1 VNKRFYRGIVAFGG
15 GVFRALGV
23 RRTVVGLE
31 HVPAEGPF
39 VLAITHF
46 SYLDFAFVGHPL
58 LRKRGRYARFL
69 GIKAAFEHPASGWA
83 MRAAGHIPVDRA
95 AGSHAYDAAV
105 DALQAGDVVA
115 LFPESRV
122 STSFTLLPFK
132 TGAAR
137 MAAAADVPVVMAVV
151 WGSHRILT
159 RGHRSLRRRVPVT
172 VVFGEP
178 VHIAAEEWEAGTATL
193 ERVAAGLLQQAQESY
208 PERPP
213 PGAWWVPAHLGG
225 GAPAPGLT
233 GAQQ

>member
-1 VNKRFYRGIVAFGG
+1 MNERLYRAVVATGG

-23 RRTVVGLE
+23 RRTTVGLE
-31 HVPAEGPF
+31 HVPTAGPF

-58 LRKRGRYARFL
+58 LRSRGRYARFL
-69 GIKAAFEHPASGWA
+69 GTKASFDHPLSGPL
-83 MRAAGHIPVDRA
+83 MRGAGHIPVDRS

-105 DALQAGDVVA
+105 EALQAGDVVA

-137 MAAAADVPVVMAVV
+137 MAAAAGVPVVVAVV

-172 VVFGEP
+172 VLFGEP
-178 VHIAAEEWEAGTATL
+178 VHIGEEEWEAGTAKL
-193 ERVAAGLLQQAQESY
+193 ERVAADLLQQAQADY
-208 PERPP
+208 PDGAPE
-213 PGAWWVPAHLGG
+213 GAWWVPAHHGG
-225 GAPAPGLT
+225 GAPAPD
-233 GAQQ
+233 

>member
-1 VNKRFYRGIVAFGG
+1 VNKRLYRAVVALGG

-31 HVPAEGPF
+31 HVPTDGPF
-39 VLAITHF
+39 VLAISHF

-58 LRKRGRYARFL
+58 LRERGRYARFL
-69 GIKAAFEHPASGWA
+69 GIAAAFEHPLSGWV
-83 MRAAGHIPVDRA
+83 MRAAGHIPVDRS
-95 AGSHAYDAAV
+95 AGSHAYDAALE
-105 DALQAGDVVA
+105 ALQAGHVVA
-115 LFPESRV
+115 LFPEARV

-137 MAAAADVPVVMAVV
+137 MAAASGVPVVMAVV

-178 VHIAAEEWEAGTATL
+178 VHIDPEEWEGGTAKL
-193 ERVAAGLLQQAQESY
+193 ERVAADLLQQAQDAY
-208 PERPP
+208 PDRPT

-225 GAPAPGLT
+225 SAPA
-233 GAQQ
+233 AD